1 MVKPLL
7 KTTLREIRKS
17 LGRFIAIM
25 AIVGLGVGFFAGLR
39 MCQPSME
46 ATGVKYLTE
55 RKFHDFRLIS
65 TLGFTEEDVAQF
77 QSLKDVQTAGGSVYT
92 EFLYQKAPDEDA
104 VLMAHSLTDGINE
117 PELIEGRLPIA
128 PDECLVDLADFTA
141 DDIGRKIQ
149 VSADNDPDTLELLRY
164 DEYTIVGLART
175 PLYLNYERGTASIGN
190 GSVESFVLIPEDGF
204 DFEAYYEIYLRMANP
219 ETAYSDAYDEQID
232 RIEPAIDKFLAQ
244 RADIRYETLYNDA
257 LDEIHEGEQEVADGW
272 IEYRQERADAE
283 QELAD
288 ALIELED
295 GEVEY
300 LDGIADYEQGL
311 IDYEEGLADFEEGKA
326 DYAEGKAD
334 YDQGVLDYQDGLKE
348 YEDGVKELEEAE
360 KELEAARRKLS
371 SASRQL
377 SAAKAELDAN
387 ETNYSQLKGMYDTV
401 AMLVPTDASG
411 AAIMTPGQMIA
422 AIASDPAI
430 YAQVDAL
437 LQAQGSS
444 ADQLIGGWAYTE
456 SQIGQPL
463 TSGYLSGIRSQLDS
477 GWRQYNSGLAQYRRG
492 RSQYNAGYAEYLDGK
507 KELEEAWIE
516 LEEARVE
523 LEDAKKE
530 LKDASQ
536 ELIDGALDLAEARK
550 ELDDAPGEL
559 ADARKE
565 LDDGWIEYYDGVA
578 DAKREFAEAEAELRD
593 GEQEIADA
601 YVELADLKPADT
613 FLLTRNEN
621 AGYACFDNDTSIIA
635 AISLVFPL
643 FFFLVAALV
652 CVTTMKRMV
661 EEQRTQ
667 IGVLKA
673 LGYSRHQIIGKYLFY
688 SGSAAITGSLL
699 GYALG
704 SRGLPLVI
712 WEIYGIMY
720 DFAPL
725 ENVFD
730 PVLALLSFGAALL
743 CSMGATYVSCQ
754 AELARPAAELLRPK
768 APKAGKRIF
777 LEYIT
782 PLWKRLSFLRKV
794 SVRNVLRYRSRLI
807 MMLLGIG
814 GCTALL
820 ITGFGIRDSI
830 GNLAED
836 QYDKITLYDYAVNFT
851 DPLTE
856 EQADRYLSDLNWPE
870 NRSLLVHSG
879 STDVMSKTASKS
891 VYLVVP
897 AKNSLDGFI
906 DLHNDQGPVAFP
918 SANEAV
924 INIGLADDLNVD
936 IGSELT
942 LRDDDLGAVTVTITG
957 IADNYIDN
965 YIYVS
970 PETYLAQ
977 VGTTLEFKTL
987 FLLGNEGADPYEES
1001 VRLSESDDVGSV
1013 TVNDSSRERISDMLS
1028 RLNILIVVV
1037 VACAGALAFI
1047 VLFNLTN
1054 INITERIREIAT
1066 IKVLGFYENETAKY
1080 VFREITMLS
1089 AGGSFVG
1096 LFMRKALHAFVM
1108 AQVQV
1113 DNMFFP
1119 VQIQPVSY
1127 LASVILTMFFSWLI
1141 TRFMKPRLD
1150 KIDMAESLKSIE

>member
-17 LGRFIAIM
+17 LGRFLAIM
-25 AIVGLGVGFFAGLR
+25 AIIGLGVGFFAGLR

-46 ATGVKYLTE
+46 ATGMKYLNQQ
-55 RKFHDFRLIS
+55 KFHDFRLIS
-65 TLGFTEEDVAQF
+65 TLGFTDEDVAEF
-77 QSLKDVQTAGGSVYT
+77 QGLSEVEIACGSVST
-92 EFLYQKAPDEDA
+92 EFLYQKSQDEDA
-104 VLMAHSLTDGINE
+104 VLMAHSLTEGINE
-117 PELIEGRLPIA
+117 AELVSGRYPLR
-128 PDECLVDLADFTA
+128 PDECLVDLADFTEE
-141 DDIGRKIQ
+141 DLDSTIH
-149 VSADNDPDTLELLRY
+149 VSTDNDSDTLDLLRY

-190 GSVESFVLIPEDGF
+190 GSVDSFILIPEEGF
-204 DFEAYYEIYLRMANP
+204 DFEAYHEIYLRMTHLSAP
-219 ETAYSDAYDEQID
+219 YSDAYDAQID
-232 RIEPAIDKFLAQ
+232 SLEPTIESFLAQ
-244 RADIRYETLYNDA
+244 RADIRFETLYHDA
-257 LDEIHEGEQEVADGW
+257 LDEIHDGEQELADGW

-288 ALIELED
+288 ALIDLED
-295 GEVEY
+295 GEQEY

-311 IDYEEGLADFEEGKA
+311 IDYEEGLADFQEGKA

-334 YDQGVLDYQDGLKE
+334 YDQGVLDYEEGLAE
-348 YEDGVKELEEAE
+348 YEDGVKELEDAE

-377 SAAKAELDAN
+377 SEAKAELDAN
-387 ETNYSQLKGMYDTV
+387 EENYAQLKTLYDTV
-401 AMLVPTDASG
+401 VALIPIDASG
-411 AAIMTPGQMIA
+411 VPITTPQGFIEMMRLQDPTNQLVFAWDQAAN
-422 AIASDPAI
+422 S
-430 YAQVDAL
+430 L
-437 LQAQGSS
+437 
-444 ADQLIGGWAYTE
+444 GGTFNSHVLA
-456 SQIGQPL
+456 GV
-463 TSGYLSGIRSQLDS
+463 RSQLDE
-477 GWRQYNSGLAQYRRG
+477 GWAQYNSGLAQYRSG
-492 RSQYNAGYAEYLDGK
+492 RSKYNKGYAEYLDGK
-507 KELEEAWIE
+507 KELEDARIE
-516 LEEARVE
+516 LEDAAKE
-523 LEDAKKE
+523 LADAKKE
-530 LKDASQ
+530 LKDGSK
-536 ELIDGALDLAEARK
+536 ELIDGVLELADARK
-550 ELDDAPGEL
+550 KLDDAPAEL
-559 ADARKE
+559 SDARKE
-565 LDDGWIEYYDGVA
+565 LDDGWLEYYDGLAEAKQEFA
-578 DAKREFAEAEAELRD
+578 DAEVELYD
-593 GEQEIADA
+593 AEQEIADA
-601 YVELADLKPADT
+601 YEELKDLKPADT

-621 AGYACFDNDTSIIA
+621 AGYACFDNDISIIA

-704 SRGLPLVI
+704 SRGLPLII

-730 PVLALLSFGAALL
+730 PLLALLSFGAALL
-743 CSMGATYVSCQ
+743 CSIGATYVSCQ

-856 EQADRYLSDLNWPE
+856 DQANAYLTELNWPE
-870 NRSLLVHSG
+870 QHSLLVHNG
-879 STDVMSKTASKS
+879 STDVMSETASKS

-897 AKNSLDGFI
+897 SGNSLDGFI
-906 DLHNDQGPVAFP
+906 DLHNADGPVSFP
-918 SANEAV
+918 HSGEAV
-924 INIGLADDLNVD
+924 INVGLADDLAVD
-936 IGSELT
+936 IGSQLT
-942 LRDDDLGAVTVTITG
+942 LRNDDLGTITVVISG

-970 PETYLAQ
+970 SETYENQLGA
-977 VGTTLEFKTL
+977 TPEFKTV
-987 FLLGNEGADPYEES
+987 FLLGREGADPYEES
-1001 VRLSESDDVGSV
+1001 VRLSENDDVSNV
-1013 TVNDSSRERISDMLS
+1013 TVNDASRERISDMLS
-1028 RLNILIVVV
+1028 RLNILIIVVV
-1037 VACAGALAFI
+1037 GCAGALAFI

-1089 AGGSFVG
+1089 TGGSFVG
-1096 LFMRKALHAFVM
+1096 LFMGKALHTFVM

-1119 VQIQPVSY
+1119 IQIKPLSY
-1127 LASVILTMFFSWLI
+1127 LYSVVLTLFFSWLI
-1141 TRFMKPRLD
+1141 TRFMKPRLN

>member
-17 LGRFIAIM
+17 LGRFLAIM

-39 MCQPSME
+39 MCQPTME
-46 ATGVKYLTE
+46 ATGVKYLNE

-65 TLGFTEEDVAQF
+65 TLGFTQEDVEEF
-77 QSLKDVQTAGGSVYT
+77 QSLDDIQTACGSVYT

-104 VLMAHSLTDGINE
+104 VLMAHSLTEGINE
-117 PELIEGRLPIA
+117 PELVAGRLPLTSN
-128 PDECLVDLADFTA
+128 ECLADLADFTEE
-141 DDIGRKIQ
+141 DIGTIIQ
-149 VSADNDPDTLELLRY
+149 VSADNDSDTLELLRY

-190 GSVESFVLIPEDGF
+190 GSVDSFVLIPEEGF
-204 DFEAYYEIYLRMANP
+204 DFEAYYEIYLRMANHEP
-219 ETAYSDAYDEQID
+219 AYSDAYDEQTD
-232 RIEPAIDKFLAQ
+232 RIEPIIEEVLAQ
-244 RADIRYETLYNDA
+244 RADIRYKTLYTDA
-257 LDEIHEGEQEVADGW
+257 LNEIHDGEKEVSDGW

-288 ALIELED
+288 ALIELQD
-295 GEVEY
+295 GEIEY

-311 IDYEEGLADFEEGKA
+311 IDYAEGLADFEEGKR
-326 DYAEGKAD
+326 DYAEGKSD
-334 YDQGVLDYQDGLKE
+334 YDQGVLDYQEGLAE
-348 YEDGVKELEEAE
+348 YEDGLQELKEAEEELES
-360 KELEAARRKLS
+360 ARKKLS

-377 SAAKAELDAN
+377 SSAKEELESGEAN
-387 ETNYSQLKGMYDTV
+387 YGQLNQLYQSA
-401 AMLVPTDASG
+401 AMLVPSFPTS
-411 AAIMTPGQMIA
+411 AAITTPEQAIA
-422 AIASDPAI
+422 ALEFIDPSNPL
-430 YAQVDAL
+430 V
-437 LQAQGSS
+437 QGWR
-444 ADQLIGGWAYTE
+444 LTE

-463 TSGYLSGIRSQLDS
+463 NGSYLSQVRSELDS
-477 GWRQYNSGLAQYRRG
+477 GWSQYHSGLAKYRSG
-492 RSQYNAGYAEYLDGK
+492 RSKYNKGYAEYLDGK
-507 KELEEAWIE
+507 KELEDAWIE
-516 LEEARVE
+516 LEDARIE
-523 LEDAKKE
+523 LEDAEKE
-530 LKDASQ
+530 LKEASQ
-536 ELIDGALDLAEARK
+536 DLIDGALDLAEARK

-559 ADARKE
+559 EDARKE

-578 DAKREFAEAEAELRD
+578 DAQREFADAEEELRD
-593 GEQEIADA
+593 GEQELADA

-621 AGYACFDNDTSIIA
+621 AGYACFDNDISIIA

-730 PVLALLSFGAALL
+730 PVLAMLSFGAALL

-870 NRSLLVHSG
+870 DRSLLVHSG
-879 STDVMSKTASKS
+879 STDVMSESASKS

-897 AKNSLDGFI
+897 AKNSLDDFI
-906 DLHNDQGPVAFP
+906 NLHNEQGPVAFP
-918 SANEAV
+918 KIGEAV

-942 LRDDDLGAVTVTITG
+942 LRDDDLGTVTVTISG

-970 PETYLAQ
+970 SETYEDQLD
-977 VGTTLEFKTL
+977 TTPEFKTL
-987 FLLGNEGADPYEES
+987 FLLGDEDSDPYEES
-1001 VRLSESDDVGSV
+1001 VRLSESDDVSNV

-1096 LFMRKALHAFVM
+1096 LFMGKALHAFVM

-1119 VQIQPVSY
+1119 VQIKPVSY
-1127 LASVILTMFFSWLI
+1127 LASVVLTMFFSWLI